1 MKFIAL
7 LFSYTIIFG
16 CNTKNKD
23 ENLTQI
29 QKQKIELQS
38 LNNEAI
44 KLADDPTKY
53 EQAFLLLDSALKISP
68 DYSFAKSN
76 KFAFLAKKGDYKNL
90 LTLNQQFNVAGI
102 QCGEYYM
109 NTAILFEL
117 LGNKDSS
124 KIYYGKSI
132 TQLNSCLFNAPNID
146 GDVNLLIQAAG
157 YYSYASQ
164 KKFSDEALSK
174 LRKIKGFE
182 DYNVKTKAEFI
193 QSASFT
199 RDGNNYSKPEFK

>member
-7 LFSYTIIFG
+7 LFSYIIIFG
-16 CNTKNKD
+16 CNSKNKD
-23 ENLTQI
+23 ENLTDI

-53 EQAFLLLDSALKISP
+53 DEALLMLDRALKISP
-68 DYSFAKSN
+68 DYSYATSN
-76 KFAFLAKKGDYKNL
+76 KFALLAKKGDYKNL
-90 LTLNQQFNVAGI
+90 LILNQQFNVAGI

-124 KIYYGKSI
+124 NIYYNKSI
-132 TQLNSCLFNAPNID
+132 TQLNACLFNTLNID

-157 YYSYASQ
+157 YYSYSSQ

-182 DYNVKTKAEFI
+182 DYSIKTKEGFI
-193 QSASFT
+193 QSASFM